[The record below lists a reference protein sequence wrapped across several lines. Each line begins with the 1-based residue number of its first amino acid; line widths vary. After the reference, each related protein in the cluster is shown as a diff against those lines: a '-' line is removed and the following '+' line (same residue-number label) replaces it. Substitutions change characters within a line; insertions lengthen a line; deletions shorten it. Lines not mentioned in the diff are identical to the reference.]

1 MDDTFDVDS
10 KSEYSSNPVPVSY
23 GDDNDLNLKSVIA
36 ISRAA
41 QMLHRQ
47 AAKNFKVGGV
57 TMSQFSVL
65 ETLYHKGG
73 LRICEI
79 IEKTLSTSGNMTVVI
94 DNLVKLGYIEKC
106 IDAQDRR
113 AMKIHITE
121 AGKAIVEMVFP
132 DHVLSLKEIFDPLSV
147 EEKNQLLALLKKLTK
162 YETKSL

>member
-1 MDDTFDVDS
+1 MDNLSDE
-10 KSEYSSNPVPVSY
+10 KLKIENLSNPIPVSY

-121 AGKAIVEMVFP
+121 TGKAIVELVFP
-132 DHVLSLKEIFDPLSV
+132 EHVLSLKEMFDPLSAD
-147 EEKNQLLALLKKLTK
+147 EKNQLLSLLKKLTK
-162 YETKSL
+162 YETKS